1 MDLGTWQKTV
11 LPLEEKAKGK
21 EKMEKDSGEKENKGN
36 AGPSLEQE
44 HRKDTIP
51 KELEKEAQKGK
62 EKEKVSKE
70 TVTVVGSSVTRQIIV
85 GGQMKCA
92 RKQKVGKKASAVS
105 KLEESGTCAQCQ
117 MEAEDGERFRKM
129 KVVPRS
135 Q

>member
-1 MDLGTWQKTV
+1 MELGTWQKIV
-11 LPLEEKAKGK
+11 LPLEEKGK
-21 EKMEKDSGEKENKGN
+21 EKEKVEKDSGEKENKGN

-70 TVTVVGSSVTRQIIV
+70 IVTVVESLVTRRIIV
-85 GGQMKCA
+85 GGQMKCV
-92 RKQKVGKKASAVS
+92 RKQQVRKKMNAVL
-105 KLEESGTCAQCQ
+105 KLEECGTCAQCP
-117 MEAEDGERFRKM
+117 MEEEDGDKCQMVEFGI
-129 KVVPRS
+129 RS